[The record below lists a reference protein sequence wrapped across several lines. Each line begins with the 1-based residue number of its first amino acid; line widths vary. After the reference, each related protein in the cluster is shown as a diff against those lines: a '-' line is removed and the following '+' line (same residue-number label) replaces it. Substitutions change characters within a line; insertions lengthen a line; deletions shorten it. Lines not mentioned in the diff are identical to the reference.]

1 MRIMHTSRNYI
12 NFFTLL
18 ILLQQTA
25 LTEAFSSWQSQTTSI
40 VRMKL
45 PPPRISLPYMSQST
59 NEEEEERMD
68 GNETSP
74 DIIADK
80 PYIQIAKDEIV
91 GIGGKRGYT
100 YDINKLKKNLVQ
112 TSVKQFKKDL
122 LQLLINNPS
131 KYSKR
136 KRRQILQQKLN
147 IEEKLAAL
155 ISSNPVA
162 TTTDSNLLD
171 GTWEL
176 AFSTNNAVEILDEAR
191 FIYSRKDQSMK
202 QRKASQNW
210 KLNASAGGKLE
221 NPLHNFQRVICL
233 EDLDNDEDPFMM
245 DTISLFRGLWT
256 IQRFYDV
263 VGVSIRLTGTL

>member
-1 MRIMHTSRNYI
+1 MRIMRNSLYFVI
-12 NFFTLL
+12 FFALL
-18 ILLQQTA
+18 LLLQQTV

-45 PPPRISLPYMSQST
+45 PPPRIPLLYMSQGT
-59 NEEEEERMD
+59 NEEEERMD
-68 GNETSP
+68 ENDTSP
-74 DIIADK
+74 GNIADK

-122 LQLLINNPS
+122 LQLLINNPT

-162 TTTDSNLLD
+162 TTTDSNLLE

-191 FIYSRKDQSMK
+191 FIYSRKDQNVK
-202 QRKASQNW
+202 QTKASQNW

-221 NPLHNFQRVICL
+221 NPLHTFQRVICL

-263 VGVSIRLTGTL
+263 VGVSIDL